1 MKKVTQSL
9 VFKAL
14 KDHMLIVLK
23 QDKLKNQSLYDICEC
38 LSQNSAYYQLQSTI
52 LGGAGDKIDLVEV
65 NERILKALFKTNS
78 VLKSY
83 QKIIEEMFEETETFK
98 GELEFLKGKQD
109 NEKEFIQFFFNANY
123 LLWYFFGEYLF
134 ENIFVKMFEEFDY
147 QDVDYIPDE
156 KELKQIHN
164 KLIDLLKKRVE
175 EIF

>member
-1 MKKVTQSL
+1 MKKVTKSL
-9 VFKAL
+9 VFKTL
-14 KDHMLIVLK
+14 KDHMLIILK
-23 QDKLKNQSLYDICEC
+23 QDKLKNRSLYDICEC
-38 LSQNSAYYQLQSTI
+38 LSQNSAHYQLQSAI
-52 LGGAGDKIDLVEV
+52 LDEAGDKIDSVEV

-83 QKIIEEMFEETETFK
+83 QKIIKEMFEGTETFK